1 MRKLVLLAVAGAAL
15 VVTGASLPAAS
26 VTKGV
31 KITSTGFVPATVTVA
46 TTDSVRWSNKDTKSH
61 QVVSNSGA
69 FASPIIAAGKTWTH
83 TFNTAGTYKYHD
95 GLHPSLTGKVVV
107 TGPPPDVTL
116 GAAEPIVTYG
126 ATTTLSG
133 AVSNQQAGETVT
145 VYQQPYG
152 AVSQSLIA
160 TQITGPNGVWSL
172 SVSPSLLTTYQVHW
186 KSTVSAPV
194 MVWVKPHVAFTVGK
208 RYAAVKVKAGRSM
221 AGRKVYIQRFTRF
234 HEWVKIRKV
243 ILNSSSGA
251 HFRLRLARGR
261 YLLRAYITVNQAG
274 AGYLD
279 GESRTVSV
287 HRR

>member
-15 VVTGASLPAAS
+15 VLTGASLPAAS
-26 VTKGV
+26 VTKTV
-31 KITSTGFVPATVTVA
+31 KITSTAFSPATVTVA
-46 TTDSVRWSNKDTKSH
+46 TGDAVKWSNKDTTAH
-61 QVVSNSGA
+61 QVVANNGA
-69 FASPIIAAGKTWTH
+69 FASPIIRAAHAWTR

-107 TGPPPDVTL
+107 TGPPPDVTI
-116 GAAEPIVTYG
+116 GAAVPIVTYG
-126 ATTTLSG
+126 DTTTISG
-133 AVSNQQAGETVT
+133 AVSSKLAGQTVT

-152 AVSQSLIA
+152 DASQALIA
-160 TQITGPNGVWSL
+160 TLLTGANGVWSL
-172 SVSPSLLTTYQVHW
+172 TVTPSLLTTYQAHW
-186 KSTVSAPV
+186 KTTVSAPI
-194 MVWVKPHVAFTVGK
+194 MVAVKPHVAFTVG
-208 RYAAVKVKAGRSM
+208 RRFAAVKVKAGRSM

-234 HEWVKIRKV
+234 HEWVKIHKV
-243 ILNSSSGA
+243 LLGASSGA
-251 HFRLRLARGR
+251 RFRLRLSPGR